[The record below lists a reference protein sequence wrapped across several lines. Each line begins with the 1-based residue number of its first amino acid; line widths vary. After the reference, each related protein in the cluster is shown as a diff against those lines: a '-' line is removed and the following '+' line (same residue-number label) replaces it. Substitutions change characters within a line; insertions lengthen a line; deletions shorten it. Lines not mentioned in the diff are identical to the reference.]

1 MELSTVSSCILTL
14 HREFA
19 AYTTQRLQELGL
31 SFGLIYFVIYVGKH
45 PDCTPSELTKDLHL
59 DWGHSQRSLNKL
71 AEDGFLTKEKNGR
84 SYHLKLTQRGENAF
98 VVCHQVFIDW
108 DAQSLGGLTA
118 QERQQLLQRAGE
130 AKVPVTLIGNGSNL
144 LVRDKGIRG
153 LVIKLGNMLNDVA
166 VDGCTLTFGSGVSL
180 AAASRK
186 AAELGL
192 SGMEFAVGI
201 PGSIGG
207 AVYMN
212 AGAYDGEMAKVVTG
226 VRVMELDGTIS
237 ELPAAALDFGYRH
250 TALQGS
256 GKIVTA
262 VTMRLTAGDKQAIAD
277 KMADFSN
284 RRITKQ
290 PLELPSAGSMFKRP
304 PGYFAGTLIDQTG
317 LKGYTVGGAQ
327 VSEKHAGFV
336 VNIGGATAADV
347 LQLICDVQDKVFA
360 AHGVHLEPE
369 VLVLGEE

>member
-1 MELSTVSSCILTL
+1 MALQDI
-14 HREFA
+14 FA
-19 AYTTQRLQELGL
+19 GCTQRPLL
-31 SFGLIYFVIYVGKH
+31 
-45 PDCTPSELTKDLHL
+45 
-59 DWGHSQRSLNKL
+59 L
-71 AEDGFLTKEKNGR
+71 AEPMTKHTSFHIGGPAELMAQPQ
-84 SYHLKLTQRGENAF
+84 SEAEL
-98 VVCHQVFIDW
+98 
-108 DAQSLGGLTA
+108 QSL
-118 QERQQLLQRAGE
+118 LLKAAE
-130 AKVPVTLIGNGSNL
+130 AAVPVTLVGNGSNL

-153 LVIKLGNMLNDVA
+153 LVIKLGSMLRDIKVSGNV
-166 VDGCTLTFGSGVSL
+166 LTFGSGVSL
-180 AAASRK
+180 AQASKK

-212 AGAYDGEMAKVVTG
+212 AGAYDGEMSKVVKS
-226 VRVMELDGTIS
+226 VRVMDAAGEVS
-237 ELPAAALDFGYRH
+237 ELSVGELDFGYRH
-250 TALQGS
+250 SALQGS
-256 GKIVTA
+256 GKIVTS
-262 VTMRLTAGDKQAIAD
+262 VTVELSAGDKQAIAE

-327 VSEKHAGFV
+327 VSTKHAGFV

-347 LQLICDVQDKVFA
+347 LQLISDVQAKVFA

>member
-1 MELSTVSSCILTL
+1 MALQDI
-14 HREFA
+14 FA
-19 AYTTQRLQELGL
+19 GCTQRPLL
-31 SFGLIYFVIYVGKH
+31 
-45 PDCTPSELTKDLHL
+45 
-59 DWGHSQRSLNKL
+59 L
-71 AEDGFLTKEKNGR
+71 AEPMTKHTSFHIGGPAELMAQPQ
-84 SYHLKLTQRGENAF
+84 SEAEL
-98 VVCHQVFIDW
+98 
-108 DAQSLGGLTA
+108 QSL
-118 QERQQLLQRAGE
+118 LLKAAE
-130 AKVPVTLIGNGSNL
+130 AAVPVTLVGNGSNL

-153 LVIKLGNMLNDVA
+153 LVIKLGSMLRDIKVSGNV
-166 VDGCTLTFGSGVSL
+166 LTFGSGVSL
-180 AAASRK
+180 AQASKK

-212 AGAYDGEMAKVVTG
+212 AGAYDGEMSKVVKS
-226 VRVMELDGTIS
+226 VRVMDAAGEVS
-237 ELPAAALDFGYRH
+237 ELSASELDFGYRH
-250 TALQGS
+250 SALQGS
-256 GKIVTA
+256 GKIVTS
-262 VTMRLTAGDKQAIAD
+262 VTLELAAGDKQAIAE

-327 VSEKHAGFV
+327 VSTKHAGFV

-347 LQLICDVQDKVFA
+347 LQLISDVQAKVFA

-369 VLVLGEE
+369 VLVLGEK

>member
-1 MELSTVSSCILTL
+1 MALQDI
-14 HREFA
+14 FA
-19 AYTTQRLQELGL
+19 GCTQRPLL
-31 SFGLIYFVIYVGKH
+31 
-45 PDCTPSELTKDLHL
+45 
-59 DWGHSQRSLNKL
+59 L
-71 AEDGFLTKEKNGR
+71 AEPMTKHTSFHIGGPAELMAQPQ
-84 SYHLKLTQRGENAF
+84 SEAEL
-98 VVCHQVFIDW
+98 
-108 DAQSLGGLTA
+108 QSL
-118 QERQQLLQRAGE
+118 LLKAAE
-130 AKVPVTLIGNGSNL
+130 AAVPVTLVGNGSNL

-153 LVIKLGNMLNDVA
+153 LVIKLGSMLRDIKVSGNV
-166 VDGCTLTFGSGVSL
+166 LTFGSGVSL
-180 AAASRK
+180 AQASKK

-212 AGAYDGEMAKVVTG
+212 AGAYDGEMSKVVKS
-226 VRVMELDGTIS
+226 VRVMNAAGEVS
-237 ELPAAALDFGYRH
+237 ELSAGELDFGYRH
-250 TALQGS
+250 SALQGS
-256 GKIVTA
+256 GKIVTS
-262 VTMRLTAGDKQAIAD
+262 VTVELPAGDKQAIAE

-327 VSEKHAGFV
+327 VSTKHAGFV

-347 LQLICDVQDKVFA
+347 LQLISDVQAKVFA

>member
-1 MELSTVSSCILTL
+1 MALQDI
-14 HREFA
+14 FA
-19 AYTTQRLQELGL
+19 GCTQRPLL
-31 SFGLIYFVIYVGKH
+31 
-45 PDCTPSELTKDLHL
+45 
-59 DWGHSQRSLNKL
+59 L
-71 AEDGFLTKEKNGR
+71 AEPMTKHTSFHIGGPAELMAQPQ
-84 SYHLKLTQRGENAF
+84 SEAEL
-98 VVCHQVFIDW
+98 
-108 DAQSLGGLTA
+108 QSL
-118 QERQQLLQRAGE
+118 LLKAAE
-130 AKVPVTLIGNGSNL
+130 AAVPVTLVGNGSNL

-153 LVIKLGNMLNDVA
+153 LVIKLGSMLRDIKVSGNE
-166 VDGCTLTFGSGVSL
+166 LTFGSGVSL
-180 AAASRK
+180 AQASRK

-212 AGAYDGEMAKVVTG
+212 AGAYDGEMSKVVKS
-226 VRVMELDGTIS
+226 VRVMNAAGEVS
-237 ELPAAALDFGYRH
+237 ELSADELDFGYRH
-250 TALQGS
+250 SALQGS
-256 GKIVTA
+256 GKIVTS
-262 VTMRLTAGDKQAIAD
+262 VTVELAAGDKQAIAE

-327 VSEKHAGFV
+327 VSTKHAGFV

-347 LQLICDVQDKVFA
+347 LQLISDVQAKVFA

-369 VLVLGEE
+369 VLVLGEK

>member
-1 MELSTVSSCILTL
+1 MVQLQEI
-14 HREFA
+14 FA
-19 AYTTQRLQELGL
+19 GCTQRPLLVAEPMTKHTSFHIGGPADLMAQPQSEEELRAL
-31 SFGLIYFVIYVGKH
+31 
-45 PDCTPSELTKDLHL
+45 
-59 DWGHSQRSLNKL
+59 L
-71 AEDGFLTKEKNGR
+71 AK
-84 SYHLKLTQRGENAF
+84 A
-98 VVCHQVFIDW
+98 
-108 DAQSLGGLTA
+108 A
-118 QERQQLLQRAGE
+118 E
-130 AKVPVTLIGNGSNL
+130 AAVPVTLVGNGSNL

-153 LVIKLGNMLNDVA
+153 LVIKLGNMLRDIEI
-166 VDGCTLTFGSGVSL
+166 DGNVLTFGSGVSL
-180 AAASRK
+180 AMASKK

-212 AGAYDGEMAKVVTG
+212 AGAYDGEMAKVVKS
-226 VRVMELDGTIS
+226 VRVMDAAGNVS
-237 ELPAAALDFGYRH
+237 ELTAEELDFGYRH
-250 TALQGS
+250 SALQGS
-256 GKIVTA
+256 GKIVTS
-262 VTMRLTAGDKQAIAD
+262 VTVELVAGDKQVIAD

-327 VSEKHAGFV
+327 VSTKHAGFV

-347 LQLICDVQDKVFA
+347 LQLISDVQAKVFA
-360 AHGVHLEPE
+360 AHSVKLEPE
-369 VLVLGEE
+369 VLVLGEK

>member
-1 MELSTVSSCILTL
+1 MALQDI
-14 HREFA
+14 FA
-19 AYTTQRLQELGL
+19 GCTQRPLL
-31 SFGLIYFVIYVGKH
+31 
-45 PDCTPSELTKDLHL
+45 
-59 DWGHSQRSLNKL
+59 L
-71 AEDGFLTKEKNGR
+71 AEPMTKHTSFLIGGPAELMAQPQ
-84 SYHLKLTQRGENAF
+84 SEAEL
-98 VVCHQVFIDW
+98 
-108 DAQSLGGLTA
+108 QSL
-118 QERQQLLQRAGE
+118 LLKAAE
-130 AKVPVTLIGNGSNL
+130 AAVPVTLVGNGSNL

-153 LVIKLGNMLNDVA
+153 LVIKLGSMLRDIKVSGNV
-166 VDGCTLTFGSGVSL
+166 LTFGSGVSL
-180 AAASRK
+180 AQASKK

-212 AGAYDGEMAKVVTG
+212 AGAYDGEMSKVVKS
-226 VRVMELDGTIS
+226 VRVMDAEGEVS
-237 ELPAAALDFGYRH
+237 ELSAGELDFGYRH
-250 TALQGS
+250 SALQGS
-256 GKIVTA
+256 GKIVTS
-262 VTMRLTAGDKQAIAD
+262 VTVELATGDKQAIAE

-327 VSEKHAGFV
+327 VSTKHAGFV

-347 LQLICDVQDKVFA
+347 LQLISDVQAKVFA

>member
-1 MELSTVSSCILTL
+1 MALQDI
-14 HREFA
+14 FA
-19 AYTTQRLQELGL
+19 GCTQRPLL
-31 SFGLIYFVIYVGKH
+31 
-45 PDCTPSELTKDLHL
+45 
-59 DWGHSQRSLNKL
+59 L
-71 AEDGFLTKEKNGR
+71 AESMTKHTSFHIGGPAELMAQPQ
-84 SYHLKLTQRGENAF
+84 SEAEL
-98 VVCHQVFIDW
+98 
-108 DAQSLGGLTA
+108 QSLLMKA
-118 QERQQLLQRAGE
+118 AE
-130 AKVPVTLIGNGSNL
+130 AAVPVTLVGNGSNL

-153 LVIKLGNMLNDVA
+153 LVIKLGSMLRDIKVSGNV
-166 VDGCTLTFGSGVSL
+166 LTFGSGVSL
-180 AAASRK
+180 AQASKK

-212 AGAYDGEMAKVVTG
+212 AGAYDGEMSKVVKS
-226 VRVMELDGTIS
+226 VRVMDAAGEVS
-237 ELPAAALDFGYRH
+237 ELSAGELDFGYRH
-250 TALQGS
+250 SALQGS
-256 GKIVTA
+256 GKIVTS
-262 VTMRLTAGDKQAIAD
+262 VTVELAAGDKQAIAE

-327 VSEKHAGFV
+327 VSTKHAGFV

-347 LQLICDVQDKVFA
+347 LQLISDVQAKVFA

-369 VLVLGEE
+369 VLVLGEK

>member
-1 MELSTVSSCILTL
+1 MALQDI
-14 HREFA
+14 FA
-19 AYTTQRLQELGL
+19 GCTQRPLLPAEPMTKHTSFHIGGPAELMAQ
-31 SFGLIYFVIYVGKH
+31 
-45 PDCTPSELTKDLHL
+45 PQSE
-59 DWGHSQRSLNKL
+59 
-71 AEDGFLTKEKNGR
+71 AEL
-84 SYHLKLTQRGENAF
+84 
-98 VVCHQVFIDW
+98 
-108 DAQSLGGLTA
+108 QSL
-118 QERQQLLQRAGE
+118 LLKAAE
-130 AKVPVTLIGNGSNL
+130 AAVPVTLVGNGSNL

-153 LVIKLGNMLNDVA
+153 LVIKLGSMLREIKVSGNV
-166 VDGCTLTFGSGVSL
+166 LTFGSGVSL
-180 AAASRK
+180 AQASKK

-212 AGAYDGEMAKVVTG
+212 AGAYDGEMSKVVKS
-226 VRVMELDGTIS
+226 VRVMDAAGEVRELSAS
-237 ELPAAALDFGYRH
+237 ELDFGYRH
-250 TALQGS
+250 SALQGS
-256 GKIVTA
+256 SKIVTS
-262 VTMRLTAGDKQAIAD
+262 VTVELAAGDKQAIAE

-327 VSEKHAGFV
+327 VSTKHAGFV

-347 LQLICDVQDKVFA
+347 LQLISDVQAKVFA

-369 VLVLGEE
+369 VLVLGEK

>member
-1 MELSTVSSCILTL
+1 MALQDI
-14 HREFA
+14 FA
-19 AYTTQRLQELGL
+19 GCTQRPLL
-31 SFGLIYFVIYVGKH
+31 
-45 PDCTPSELTKDLHL
+45 
-59 DWGHSQRSLNKL
+59 L
-71 AEDGFLTKEKNGR
+71 AEPMTKHTSFHIGGPAELMAQPQ
-84 SYHLKLTQRGENAF
+84 SEAEL
-98 VVCHQVFIDW
+98 
-108 DAQSLGGLTA
+108 QSL
-118 QERQQLLQRAGE
+118 LLKAAE
-130 AKVPVTLIGNGSNL
+130 AAVPVTLVGNGSNL

-153 LVIKLGNMLNDVA
+153 LVIKLGSMLRDIKVSGNV
-166 VDGCTLTFGSGVSL
+166 LTFGSGVSL
-180 AAASRK
+180 AQASRK

-212 AGAYDGEMAKVVTG
+212 AGAYDGEMSKVVKS
-226 VRVMELDGTIS
+226 VRVMDAAGKVRELSAD
-237 ELPAAALDFGYRH
+237 ELDFGYRH
-250 TALQGS
+250 SALQGS
-256 GKIVTA
+256 GKIVTS
-262 VTMRLTAGDKQAIAD
+262 VTVELSAGDKQAIAE

-327 VSEKHAGFV
+327 VSTKHAGFV

-347 LQLICDVQDKVFA
+347 LQLISDVQAKVFA

-369 VLVLGEE
+369 VLVLGEK

>member
-1 MELSTVSSCILTL
+1 MALQDI
-14 HREFA
+14 FA
-19 AYTTQRLQELGL
+19 GCTQRPLLPAEPMTKHTSFHIGGPAELMAQ
-31 SFGLIYFVIYVGKH
+31 
-45 PDCTPSELTKDLHL
+45 PQSE
-59 DWGHSQRSLNKL
+59 
-71 AEDGFLTKEKNGR
+71 AEL
-84 SYHLKLTQRGENAF
+84 
-98 VVCHQVFIDW
+98 
-108 DAQSLGGLTA
+108 QSL
-118 QERQQLLQRAGE
+118 LLKAAE
-130 AKVPVTLIGNGSNL
+130 AAVPVTLVGNGSNL

-153 LVIKLGNMLNDVA
+153 LVIKLGSMLRDIKVSGNV
-166 VDGCTLTFGSGVSL
+166 LTFGSGVSL
-180 AAASRK
+180 AQASKK

-212 AGAYDGEMAKVVTG
+212 AGAYDGEMSKVVKS
-226 VRVMELDGTIS
+226 VRVMDAAGEVS
-237 ELPAAALDFGYRH
+237 ELSASELDFGYRH
-250 TALQGS
+250 SALQGS
-256 GKIVTA
+256 SKIVTSVTVELA
-262 VTMRLTAGDKQAIAD
+262 VGDKQAIAE

-327 VSEKHAGFV
+327 VSTKHAGFV

-347 LQLICDVQDKVFA
+347 LQLISDVQAKVFA

-369 VLVLGEE
+369 VLVLGEK

>member
-1 MELSTVSSCILTL
+1 MALQDI
-14 HREFA
+14 FA
-19 AYTTQRLQELGL
+19 GCTQRPLLPAEPMTKHTSFHIGGPAELMAQ
-31 SFGLIYFVIYVGKH
+31 
-45 PDCTPSELTKDLHL
+45 PQSE
-59 DWGHSQRSLNKL
+59 
-71 AEDGFLTKEKNGR
+71 AEL
-84 SYHLKLTQRGENAF
+84 
-98 VVCHQVFIDW
+98 
-108 DAQSLGGLTA
+108 QSL
-118 QERQQLLQRAGE
+118 LLKAAE
-130 AKVPVTLIGNGSNL
+130 AAVPVTLVGNGSNL

-153 LVIKLGNMLNDVA
+153 LVIKLGSMLRDIKVSGNV
-166 VDGCTLTFGSGVSL
+166 LTFGSGVSL
-180 AAASRK
+180 AQASKK

-212 AGAYDGEMAKVVTG
+212 AGAYDGEMSKVVKS
-226 VRVMELDGTIS
+226 VRVMDAAGEVS
-237 ELPAAALDFGYRH
+237 ELSAGELDFGYRH
-250 TALQGS
+250 SALQGS
-256 GKIVTA
+256 SKIVTS
-262 VTMRLTAGDKQAIAD
+262 VTVELVAGDKQAIAE

-327 VSEKHAGFV
+327 VSTKHAGFV

-347 LQLICDVQDKVFA
+347 LQLISDVQAKVFA

-369 VLVLGEE
+369 VLVLGEK

>member
-1 MELSTVSSCILTL
+1 MAQLQEI
-14 HREFA
+14 FA
-19 AYTTQRLQELGL
+19 GCTQRPLLVAEPMTKHTSFHIGGPADLMAQPQSEAELRAL
-31 SFGLIYFVIYVGKH
+31 LMKA
-45 PDCTPSELTKDLHL
+45 
-59 DWGHSQRSLNKL
+59 
-71 AEDGFLTKEKNGR
+71 AE
-84 SYHLKLTQRGENAF
+84 A
-98 VVCHQVFIDW
+98 
-108 DAQSLGGLTA
+108 A
-118 QERQQLLQRAGE
+118 
-130 AKVPVTLIGNGSNL
+130 VPVTLVGNGSNL

-153 LVIKLGNMLNDVA
+153 LVIKLGNMLRDIEI
-166 VDGCTLTFGSGVSL
+166 DGKVLTFGSGVSL
-180 AAASRK
+180 AMASKK

-212 AGAYDGEMAKVVTG
+212 AGAYDGEMAKVVRS
-226 VRVMELDGTIS
+226 VRVMDAAGNVS
-237 ELPAAALDFGYRH
+237 ELTAEELDFGYRH
-250 TALQGS
+250 SALQGS
-256 GKIVTA
+256 GKIVTS
-262 VTMRLTAGDKQAIAD
+262 VTVELASGDKQAIAD

-327 VSEKHAGFV
+327 VSTKHAGFV
-336 VNIGGATAADV
+336 VNTGGATAADV
-347 LQLICDVQDKVFA
+347 LQLISDVQAKVMA
-360 AHGVHLEPE
+360 VHGVKLEPE

>member
-1 MELSTVSSCILTL
+1 MALQDI
-14 HREFA
+14 FA
-19 AYTTQRLQELGL
+19 GCTQRPLL
-31 SFGLIYFVIYVGKH
+31 
-45 PDCTPSELTKDLHL
+45 
-59 DWGHSQRSLNKL
+59 L
-71 AEDGFLTKEKNGR
+71 AEPMTKHTSFHIGGPAELMAQPQ
-84 SYHLKLTQRGENAF
+84 SEAEL
-98 VVCHQVFIDW
+98 
-108 DAQSLGGLTA
+108 QSL
-118 QERQQLLQRAGE
+118 LLKAAE
-130 AKVPVTLIGNGSNL
+130 AAVPVTLVGNGSNL

-153 LVIKLGNMLNDVA
+153 LVIKLGSMLRDIKLNGNV
-166 VDGCTLTFGSGVSL
+166 LTFGSGVSL
-180 AAASRK
+180 AQASKK

-212 AGAYDGEMAKVVTG
+212 AGAYDGEMSKVVKS
-226 VRVMELDGTIS
+226 VRVMDAAGEVS
-237 ELPAAALDFGYRH
+237 ELSASELDFGYRH
-250 TALQGS
+250 SALQGS
-256 GKIVTA
+256 GKIVTS
-262 VTMRLTAGDKQAIAD
+262 VTVELAAGDKQAIAE

-327 VSEKHAGFV
+327 VSTKHAGFV

-347 LQLICDVQDKVFA
+347 LQLISDVQAKVFA
-360 AHGVHLEPE
+360 AHGVKLEPE

>member
-1 MELSTVSSCILTL
+1 MALQDI
-14 HREFA
+14 FA
-19 AYTTQRLQELGL
+19 GCTQRPLLPAEPMTKHTSFHIGGPAELMAQ
-31 SFGLIYFVIYVGKH
+31 
-45 PDCTPSELTKDLHL
+45 PQSE
-59 DWGHSQRSLNKL
+59 
-71 AEDGFLTKEKNGR
+71 AEL
-84 SYHLKLTQRGENAF
+84 
-98 VVCHQVFIDW
+98 
-108 DAQSLGGLTA
+108 QSL
-118 QERQQLLQRAGE
+118 LLKAAE
-130 AKVPVTLIGNGSNL
+130 AAVPVTLVGNGSNL

-153 LVIKLGNMLNDVA
+153 LVIKLGSMLRDIKVSGNV
-166 VDGCTLTFGSGVSL
+166 LTFGSGVSL
-180 AAASRK
+180 AQASKK

-212 AGAYDGEMAKVVTG
+212 AGAYDGEMSKVVKS
-226 VRVMELDGTIS
+226 VRVMDAAGEVS
-237 ELPAAALDFGYRH
+237 ELSASELDFGYRH
-250 TALQGS
+250 SALQGS
-256 GKIVTA
+256 GKIVTS
-262 VTMRLTAGDKQAIAD
+262 VTVDLAAGDKQAIAE

-327 VSEKHAGFV
+327 VSTKHAGFV

-347 LQLICDVQDKVFA
+347 LQLISDVQAKVFA

-369 VLVLGEE
+369 VLVLGEK

>member
-1 MELSTVSSCILTL
+1 MALQDI
-14 HREFA
+14 FA
-19 AYTTQRLQELGL
+19 GCTQRPLL
-31 SFGLIYFVIYVGKH
+31 
-45 PDCTPSELTKDLHL
+45 
-59 DWGHSQRSLNKL
+59 L
-71 AEDGFLTKEKNGR
+71 AEPMTKHTSFHIGGPAELMAQPQ
-84 SYHLKLTQRGENAF
+84 SEAEL
-98 VVCHQVFIDW
+98 
-108 DAQSLGGLTA
+108 QSL
-118 QERQQLLQRAGE
+118 LLKAAE
-130 AKVPVTLIGNGSNL
+130 AAVPVTLVGNGSNL

-153 LVIKLGNMLNDVA
+153 LVIKLGSMLRDINVSGNM
-166 VDGCTLTFGSGVSL
+166 LTFGSGVSL
-180 AAASRK
+180 AQASKK

-212 AGAYDGEMAKVVTG
+212 AGAYDGEMSKVVKS
-226 VRVMELDGTIS
+226 VRVMDAAGEVS
-237 ELPAAALDFGYRH
+237 ELSAGELDFGYRH
-250 TALQGS
+250 SALQGS
-256 GKIVTA
+256 GKIVTS
-262 VTMRLTAGDKQAIAD
+262 VTVELAAGDKQTIAE

-327 VSEKHAGFV
+327 VSTKHAGFV

-347 LQLICDVQDKVFA
+347 LQLISDVQAKVFA

>member
-1 MELSTVSSCILTL
+1 MALQDI
-14 HREFA
+14 FA
-19 AYTTQRLQELGL
+19 GCTQRPLLPAEPMTKHTSFHIGGPAELMAQ
-31 SFGLIYFVIYVGKH
+31 
-45 PDCTPSELTKDLHL
+45 PQSE
-59 DWGHSQRSLNKL
+59 
-71 AEDGFLTKEKNGR
+71 AEL
-84 SYHLKLTQRGENAF
+84 
-98 VVCHQVFIDW
+98 
-108 DAQSLGGLTA
+108 QSL
-118 QERQQLLQRAGE
+118 LLKAAE
-130 AKVPVTLIGNGSNL
+130 AAVPVTLVGNGSNL

-153 LVIKLGNMLNDVA
+153 LVIKLGSMLRDIKVSGNV
-166 VDGCTLTFGSGVSL
+166 LTFGSGVSL
-180 AAASRK
+180 AQASKK

-212 AGAYDGEMAKVVTG
+212 AGAYDGEMSKVVKS
-226 VRVMELDGTIS
+226 VRVMDAAGEVS
-237 ELPAAALDFGYRH
+237 ELSAGELDFGYRH
-250 TALQGS
+250 SALQGS
-256 GKIVTA
+256 GKIVTS
-262 VTMRLTAGDKQAIAD
+262 VTVELAAGDKQAIAE

-327 VSEKHAGFV
+327 VSTKHAGFV

-347 LQLICDVQDKVFA
+347 LQLISDVQEKVFA

-369 VLVLGEE
+369 VLVLGEK

>member
-1 MELSTVSSCILTL
+1 MALQDI
-14 HREFA
+14 FA
-19 AYTTQRLQELGL
+19 GCTQRPLLPAEPMTKHTSFHIGGPAELMAQ
-31 SFGLIYFVIYVGKH
+31 
-45 PDCTPSELTKDLHL
+45 PQSE
-59 DWGHSQRSLNKL
+59 
-71 AEDGFLTKEKNGR
+71 AEL
-84 SYHLKLTQRGENAF
+84 
-98 VVCHQVFIDW
+98 
-108 DAQSLGGLTA
+108 QSLLMKA
-118 QERQQLLQRAGE
+118 AE
-130 AKVPVTLIGNGSNL
+130 AAVPVTLVGNGSNL

-153 LVIKLGNMLNDVA
+153 LVIKLGSMLRDINVSGN
-166 VDGCTLTFGSGVSL
+166 VLTFGSGVSL
-180 AAASRK
+180 AQASKK

-212 AGAYDGEMAKVVTG
+212 AGAYDGEMSKVVKS
-226 VRVMELDGTIS
+226 VRVMDAAGEVS
-237 ELPAAALDFGYRH
+237 ELSASELDFGYRH
-250 TALQGS
+250 SALQGS
-256 GKIVTA
+256 SKIVTS
-262 VTMRLTAGDKQAIAD
+262 VTVELAAGDKQAIAE

-327 VSEKHAGFV
+327 VSTKHAGFV

-347 LQLICDVQDKVFA
+347 LQLISDVQAKVFA

-369 VLVLGEE
+369 VLVLGEK

>member
-1 MELSTVSSCILTL
+1 MALQDI
-14 HREFA
+14 FA
-19 AYTTQRLQELGL
+19 GCTQRPLL
-31 SFGLIYFVIYVGKH
+31 
-45 PDCTPSELTKDLHL
+45 
-59 DWGHSQRSLNKL
+59 L
-71 AEDGFLTKEKNGR
+71 AEPMTKHTSFHIGGPAELMAQPQ
-84 SYHLKLTQRGENAF
+84 SEAEL
-98 VVCHQVFIDW
+98 
-108 DAQSLGGLTA
+108 QSL
-118 QERQQLLQRAGE
+118 LLKAAE
-130 AKVPVTLIGNGSNL
+130 AAVPVTLVGNGSNL

-153 LVIKLGNMLNDVA
+153 LVIKLGSMLRDIKVSGNV
-166 VDGCTLTFGSGVSL
+166 LTFGSGVSL
-180 AAASRK
+180 AQASKK

-212 AGAYDGEMAKVVTG
+212 AGAYDGEMSKVVKS
-226 VRVMELDGTIS
+226 VRVMDAAGEVS
-237 ELPAAALDFGYRH
+237 ELSAGELDFGYRH
-250 TALQGS
+250 SALQGS
-256 GKIVTA
+256 SKIVTS
-262 VTMRLTAGDKQAIAD
+262 VTVELAIGDKQAIAE

-327 VSEKHAGFV
+327 VSTKHAGFV

-347 LQLICDVQDKVFA
+347 LQLISDVQAKVFA

-369 VLVLGEE
+369 VLVLGEK

>member
-1 MELSTVSSCILTL
+1 MALQDI
-14 HREFA
+14 FA
-19 AYTTQRLQELGL
+19 GCTQKPLL
-31 SFGLIYFVIYVGKH
+31 
-45 PDCTPSELTKDLHL
+45 
-59 DWGHSQRSLNKL
+59 L
-71 AEDGFLTKEKNGR
+71 AEPMTKHTSFHIGGPAELMAQPQ
-84 SYHLKLTQRGENAF
+84 SEAEL
-98 VVCHQVFIDW
+98 
-108 DAQSLGGLTA
+108 QSL
-118 QERQQLLQRAGE
+118 LLKAAE
-130 AKVPVTLIGNGSNL
+130 AAVPVTLVGNGSNL

-153 LVIKLGNMLNDVA
+153 LVIKLGSMLRDINVSGN
-166 VDGCTLTFGSGVSL
+166 VLTFGSGVSL
-180 AAASRK
+180 AQASKK

-212 AGAYDGEMAKVVTG
+212 AGAYDGEMSKVVKS
-226 VRVMELDGTIS
+226 VRVMDAAGEVS
-237 ELPAAALDFGYRH
+237 ELSAGELDFGYRH
-250 TALQGS
+250 SALQGS
-256 GKIVTA
+256 SKIVTS
-262 VTMRLTAGDKQAIAD
+262 VTVELAAGDKQAIAE

-327 VSEKHAGFV
+327 VSTKHAGFV

-347 LQLICDVQDKVFA
+347 LQLISDVQAKVFA

-369 VLVLGEE
+369 VLVLGEK

>member
-1 MELSTVSSCILTL
+1 MALQDI
-14 HREFA
+14 FA
-19 AYTTQRLQELGL
+19 GCTQRPLL
-31 SFGLIYFVIYVGKH
+31 
-45 PDCTPSELTKDLHL
+45 
-59 DWGHSQRSLNKL
+59 L
-71 AEDGFLTKEKNGR
+71 AEPMTKHTSFHIGGPAELMAQPQ
-84 SYHLKLTQRGENAF
+84 SEAEL
-98 VVCHQVFIDW
+98 
-108 DAQSLGGLTA
+108 QSL
-118 QERQQLLQRAGE
+118 LLKAAE
-130 AKVPVTLIGNGSNL
+130 AAVPVTLVGNGSNL

-153 LVIKLGNMLNDVA
+153 LVIKLGSMLRDIKVSGNV
-166 VDGCTLTFGSGVSL
+166 LTFGSGVSL
-180 AAASRK
+180 AQASK
-186 AAELGL
+186 KVAELGL

-212 AGAYDGEMAKVVTG
+212 AGAYDGEMSKVVKS
-226 VRVMELDGTIS
+226 VRVMDAAGEVS
-237 ELPAAALDFGYRH
+237 ELSAGELDFGYRH
-250 TALQGS
+250 SALQGS
-256 GKIVTA
+256 GKIVTS
-262 VTMRLTAGDKQAIAD
+262 VTVELAAGDKQAIAE

-327 VSEKHAGFV
+327 VSTKHAGFV

-347 LQLICDVQDKVFA
+347 LQLISDVQAKVFA
-360 AHGVHLEPE
+360 AHGVKLEPE

>member
-1 MELSTVSSCILTL
+1 MT
-14 HREFA
+14 
-19 AYTTQRLQELGL
+19 LQEIFAG
-31 SFGLIYFVIYVGKH
+31 
-45 PDCTPSELTKDLHL
+45 CTAKPL
-59 DWGHSQRSLNKL
+59 L
-71 AEDGFLTKEKNGR
+71 AEEPMAKHTSFRIGGPADLM
-84 SYHLKLTQRGENAF
+84 AMP
-98 VVCHQVFIDW
+98 
-108 DAQSLGGLTA
+108 QSE
-118 QERQQLLQRAGE
+118 QELQQLLQRAGE
-130 AKVPVTLIGNGSNL
+130 AKVPVALIGNGSNL

-153 LVIKLGNMLNDVA
+153 LVIKLGNMLNDVVA
-166 VDGCTLTFGSGVSL
+166 DGCTLTFGSGVSL

-237 ELPAAALDFGYRH
+237 ELAAAALDFGYRH
-250 TALQGS
+250 TALQSS

-262 VTMRLTAGDKQAIAD
+262 VTVRLTAGDKQAIAD

-347 LQLICDVQDKVFA
+347 LQLICDVQDKVLQRTVCILNLRFWFSA
-360 AHGVHLEPE
+360 KNNLWESADKAPSASSGLLGV
-369 VLVLGEE
+369 